1 VVSWVVQLSRVRLIP
16 ILASDRARAFVRR
29 WVDHGLVLWFVC
41 VSRVRVSVSG
51 VCPGSRPKMGCTR

>member
-16 ILASDRARAFVRR
+16 ILASDRARALVRR
-29 WVDHGLVLWFVC
+29 WVDHGLVRWFVC

-51 VCPGSRPKMGCTR
+51 VVSRVSP